1 MAAFLRGAAAHAHR
15 AALSPRNLASSQQVR
30 HAGDLPVKAN
40 KHIEEWGAQRENLEQ
55 TFEWNRSTIS
65 QALIWIVA
73 VPTFFYVVC
82 KREMR
87 SHDAVTG
94 RPHRHL
100 M

>member
-1 MAAFLRGAAAHAHR
+1 MAAFLRGAAAQAHR
-15 AALSPRNLASSQQVR
+15 AALQPRNAQQVR

-40 KHIEEWGAQRENLEQ
+40 KHIEAWGAQRENLEQ

-73 VPTFFYVVC
+73 VPTLFYVGC